1 MNVPNIFPRES
12 IVRNEVINILN
23 YHIVQS
29 SQSKN
34 YVNFVSTEK
43 DRNLFS
49 SKNGYRGNDNVH
61 LNSYGLMR
69 LAKHFKYYVHN
80 K

>member
-1 MNVPNIFPRES
+1 MNVLNILPRES

-49 SKNGYRGNDNVH
+49 SKNDIGSQTFIVTRV
-61 LNSYGLMR
+61 LIMPI
-69 LAKHFKYYVHN
+69 
-80 K
+80 